1 MGFVFAWDDWN
12 KEHVT
17 KHGSDAAEARYVI
30 KDAEPPFPREIGG
43 EKYLVWG
50 QTLAG
55 SHLEVIFAFRVPE
68 ALAFADLDFLDWGT
82 LIDYPAT
89 VSIYSCHA
97 MPMKEK
103 QLRQYRRILSG
114 S

>member
-17 KHGSDAAEARYVI
+17 KHGSNAADAKYVI
-30 KDAEPPFPREIGG
+30 EHAEPPFPREIGG
-43 EKYLVWG
+43 DKYPVWG

-55 SHLEVIFAFRVPE
+55 GYLEVIFAFRLPE

-82 LIDYPAT
+82 LIDYPGT
-89 VSIYSCHA
+89 VSIYICHA
-97 MPMKEK
+97 MRMKEK
-103 QLRQYRRILSG
+103 QLGQYRRIRSG